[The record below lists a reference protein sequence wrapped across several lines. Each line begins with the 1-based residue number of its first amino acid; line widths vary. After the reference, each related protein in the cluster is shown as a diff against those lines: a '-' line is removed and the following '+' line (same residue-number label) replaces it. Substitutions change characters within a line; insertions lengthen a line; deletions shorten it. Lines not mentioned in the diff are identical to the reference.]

1 MSHELKLAQ
10 LCAKLCNDA
19 DFRMWLDWNR
29 KLKVGTSTPED
40 AKLFFYSACEIDSRK
55 RLNESGFDTARAMFA
70 KIRTRYLKDMRDVR
84 ATGNFKQ
91 PRYENA
97 FYVSWVKTLP
107 CVASKMPA
115 DDPHHLIGH
124 GQGKM
129 GGKAS
134 DLFVI
139 PLTREQHTA
148 LHDDLIA
155 WERQYGSQ
163 WAHVAKTLELAVKEG
178 VLSVNG

>member
-1 MSHELKLAQ
+1 MTLTQ
-10 LCAKLCNDA
+10 LCGKLCNDA
-19 DFRMWLDWNR
+19 DFLMWLDWNR
-29 KLKVGTSTPED
+29 KQKVGTSTPEA
-40 AKLFFYSACEIDSRK
+40 AKLFFYKACEMDSRK
-55 RLNESGFDTARAMFA
+55 QLTEDGFDRSRKMFA
-70 KIRTRYLKDMRDVR
+70 LIRTTYLKDMREIR
-84 ATGNFKQ
+84 ASGNFKQ

-97 FYVSWVKTLP
+97 FYISWVKTLA

-134 DLFVI
+134 DLFTF

-148 LHDDLIA
+148 LHDDPVA

-163 WAHVAKTLELAVKEG
+163 WAHVAKTMEIAVREG
-178 VLSVNG
+178 VLTVNG